1 MIQCDQCYAI
11 WPDDYDA
18 THCDCGA
25 EIDEHCAE
33 IACAAC
39 NVTMS
44 LDDECEWPP
53 RRLYCWGCA
62 HEKLTEAE
70 SLLGRIDDAYD
81 KPSWSDRETANTV
94 MDSIND
100 WLGDNRVLQ
109 SR

>member
-18 THCDCGA
+18 TSCDCGA
-25 EIDEHCAE
+25 AIDEHCAE
-33 IACAAC
+33 IACAEC

-44 LDDECEWPP
+44 LDDGCEWPP
-53 RRLYCWGCA
+53 RRLYCWACC
-62 HEKLTEAE
+62 HSKLTEAE
-70 SLLGRIDDAYD
+70 SLLARIDDAYD
-81 KPSWSDRETANTV
+81 KPDWSDREAANTV